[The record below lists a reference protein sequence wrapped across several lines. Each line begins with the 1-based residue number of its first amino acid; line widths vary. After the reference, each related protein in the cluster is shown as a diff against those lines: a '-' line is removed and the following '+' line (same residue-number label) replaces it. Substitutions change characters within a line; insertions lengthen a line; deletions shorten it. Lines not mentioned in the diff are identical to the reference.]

1 MRMKH
6 LLTTGLLIAIAAPVA
21 LEGAKIQT
29 QRDEKFDFTTLKTFA
44 WNPSGAGDIKV
55 WLTGENRSEPVKKK
69 YEPVIMQA
77 FEDQFTARGYTRA
90 SGYRPDFTITYMLL
104 VTTGSS
110 SQYAGQFLP
119 TNAQWGIPMFAPATT
134 SLIVYPQGTLVLDVS
149 SEAGKGMIWRGMA
162 EAKIEAEN
170 SDEKRVKRINSI
182 VKDLLAKF
190 PKKKT

>member
-1 MRMKH
+1 
-6 LLTTGLLIAIAAPVA
+6 VA
-21 LEGAKIQT
+21 LEGAKIQS

-44 WNPSGAGDIKV
+44 WNPTGAGDIKV

-77 FEDQFTARGYTRA
+77 IEEQFVARGYTRA
-90 SGYRPDFTITYMLL
+90 TGYKPDFTVTYILL

-134 SLIVYPQGTLVLDVS
+134 SLIVYPQGTLVLDAS
-149 SEAGKGMIWRGMA
+149 SEAAKGMIWRGMA

-170 SDEKRVKRINSI
+170 TDEKRVKRINSI
-182 VKDLLAKF
+182 VKELLSKF
-190 PKKKT
+190 PKRKT

>member
-1 MRMKH
+1 MRTRH
-6 LLTTGLLIAIAAPVA
+6 LLTTGLLIALAAPVA
-21 LEGAKIQT
+21 LEGAKIQS
-29 QRDEKFDFTTLKTFA
+29 QRDEKFDFTTINTFA
-44 WNPSGAGDIKV
+44 WNPAGAGDIKV

-77 FEDQFTARGYTRA
+77 IEEQFSARGYKRA

-134 SLIVYPQGTLVLDVS
+134 SLTVYPQGTLVLDAS
-149 SEAGKGMIWRGMA
+149 SDAAKGMIWRGMA

-170 SDEKRVKRINSI
+170 TDEKRVKRINSI
-182 VKDLLAKF
+182 VKELLAKF

>member
-1 MRMKH
+1 MWW
-6 LLTTGLLIAIAAPVA
+6 LFIAAPVA
-21 LEGAKIQT
+21 LEAAKIQT

-90 SGYRPDFTITYMLL
+90 SSYRPDFTITYMLL
-104 VTTGSS
+104 VTTGSN

-134 SLIVYPQGTLVLDVS
+134 SLVVYPQGTLVLDVS

-170 SDEKRVKRINSI
+170 TDEKRVKRINSI
-182 VKDLLAKF
+182 VKELLAKF
-190 PKKKT
+190 QMKKT

>member
-1 MRMKH
+1 MRTKH
-6 LLTTGLLIAIAAPVA
+6 VLATGLLIAIAAPVA

-104 VTTGSS
+104 VTTGSF

-119 TNAQWGIPMFAPATT
+119 TNA
-134 SLIVYPQGTLVLDVS
+134 
-149 SEAGKGMIWRGMA
+149 
-162 EAKIEAEN
+162 
-170 SDEKRVKRINSI
+170 
-182 VKDLLAKF
+182 
-190 PKKKT
+190 